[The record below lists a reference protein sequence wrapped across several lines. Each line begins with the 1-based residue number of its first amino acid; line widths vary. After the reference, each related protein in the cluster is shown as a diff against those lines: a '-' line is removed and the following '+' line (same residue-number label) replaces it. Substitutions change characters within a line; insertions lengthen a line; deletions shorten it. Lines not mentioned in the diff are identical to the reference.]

1 MRYALRRTL
10 GGDWLAE
17 SPTRPPFGPASLPDA
32 WAFLEWRAI
41 EDVLA
46 DPGPD
51 TVFVH
56 AGAAR
61 IGERLVLLVGGSGSG
76 KSTLTALFL
85 ARGYPALG
93 DDVLRFALSL
103 REFAAIGRSLKL
115 DDNTLPML
123 GLHVVDSIV
132 SSPGTFRASGS
143 LYVSPE
149 ALCERWESPPGRP
162 WGLVILDEAAR
173 AGPARLEPRSAAES
187 AVRVVQSLLGA
198 PGGPEA
204 RTLAGVALLE
214 SLQHAVAFQAHG
226 ADPVG
231 LANLIVEAARP

>member
-1 MRYALRRTL
+1 LRYALRRTP
-10 GGDWLAE
+10 GGDWTAE
-17 SPTRPPFGPASLPDA
+17 SPTHPPFGPADLPDA

-41 EDVLA
+41 EDVIA

-51 TVFVH
+51 ATYVH
-56 AGAAR
+56 AGATR
-61 IGERLVLLVGGSGSG
+61 VGERLVLLVGGSGSG

-93 DDVLRFALSL
+93 DDVLRFAPS
-103 REFAAIGRSLKL
+103 RQVFEAVGRSLKL

-123 GLHVVDSIV
+123 GLQTVERVL
-132 SSPGTFRASGS
+132 SSPGTFLARGS

-149 ALCERWESPPGRP
+149 ALCERWESPPVRP
-162 WGLVILDEAAR
+162 WGMVILEDAPHE
-173 AGPARLEPRSAAES
+173 GPARLDPRSAAES
-187 AVRVVQSLLGA
+187 AVRVLQSLLGDT
-198 PGGPEA
+198 GGPEA

-214 SLQHAVAFQAHG
+214 SLQHAVAFQARG

-231 LANLIVEAARP
+231 MVNLIVEAARN